1 MAGLFGGGQ
10 RTPKPEPPS
19 RMPDPMDPRIL
30 EAQRRRRLD
39 AGQRTGRLDTILSSA
54 LRETMGTRGRLGA

>member
-1 MAGLFGGGQ
+1 MAGLFGGGA

-30 EAQRRRRLD
+30 EAQRRRRQD
-39 AGQRTGRLDTILSSA
+39 ARQRTGRLDTILSSA
-54 LRETMGTRGRLGA
+54 LRETMGTTGRLGA